1 MKSLMEFLTSTKE
14 TENVDTLFQVL
25 QSHGRVDECIE
36 YAEAIKR
43 YDTVIVHYINK
54 QEYEL
59 ALQKVTSIDDDT
71 RRCENML
78 RYASIFLSKC
88 AIRTIEELQKMQY
101 NKIDIPKLMPAF
113 QNIHGEKEMKYALD
127 YITQTCILRKGSK
140 SKTVHNMAFYFF
152 SKINDSVK
160 LIKYLEDEERKK
172 ARGQPIFLEVDYAL
186 NICNQNEK
194 KLVNEM
200 EEKRQ
205 RLAGRLRQAQNP
217 NEDALAQGY

>member
-1 MKSLMEFLTSTKE
+1 M
-14 TENVDTLFQVL
+14 L

-59 ALQKVTSIDDDT
+59 ALQKVTSIDDET
-71 RRCENML
+71 KRCENML
-78 RYASIFLSKC
+78 RYASIFLNKC
-88 AIRTIEELQKMQY
+88 PITTIQELQKMQY

-113 QNIHGEKEMKYALD
+113 QNIHTEKEMKYALD
-127 YITQTCILRKGSK
+127 YITSTCILRKGSK
-140 SKTVHNMAFYFF
+140 SKTVHNMAFYFH
-152 SKINDSVK
+152 SKINDSAK

-172 ARGQPIFLEVDYAL
+172 SKGQPIFLEVDYAL

-194 KLVNEM
+194 KLAKDLDEF
-200 EEKRQ
+200 R
-205 RLAGRLRQAQNP
+205 GRLELRRKEHANP
-217 NEDALAQGY
+217 NDDALA